1 MNPSKFTTTA
11 QSTTFLSPGTRESS
25 AESDPSSWRTAP
37 TEHSRHASSYVEKN
51 PVVDLEIIDA
61 GIDERV
67 HRSRL

>member
-1 MNPSKFTTTA
+1 
-11 QSTTFLSPGTRESS
+11 
-25 AESDPSSWRTAP
+25 
-37 TEHSRHASSYVEKN
+37 VEKN